1 LIDYLEEISMK
12 AAIAAV
18 MAVTL
23 MWNNAASA
31 TPYSTAVLADNP
43 IAYWQFEDGN
53 LGDNAL
59 GFTAKDSVGAAPSG
73 NHPGIYSLRG
83 NGDGPSLAAGV
94 PGIGGLASHFVR
106 GTTDQNGDY
115 ILFDTLGNAASNI
128 DNSGLTFEFW
138 FKNQQTTTTLS
149 RLFGVYNDR
158 PGGALRTQAT
168 FGVFETGGT
177 TRVFSRDD
185 SNALQNHRFDASVK
199 NLNDG
204 NWHHIAW
211 ILQPGVPAGVSMQV
225 YVDSLLVTFTNS
237 DNSAAQSNFAN
248 FDKGFVIGAENQFG
262 TNGVRA
268 FLQDGMLD
276 EFAVYSGVLS
286 AAQVQT
292 HYAAAVPEPATAM
305 TLCLWALTA
314 LSIRRGRRSIGR

>member
-1 LIDYLEEISMK
+1 MK
-12 AAIAAV
+12 AVIVAVAAT
-18 MAVTL
+18 AL
-23 MWNNAASA
+23 GWSASASA

-59 GFTAKDSVGAAPSG
+59 GFTAKDSVGLGPNG
-73 NHPGIYSLRG
+73 DHPGVYSLRG
-83 NGDGPSLAAGV
+83 NGDGPSFAAGV
-94 PGIGGLASHFVR
+94 PGIGGLSAHFER
-106 GTTDQNGDY
+106 GTNDQNGDY
-115 ILFDTLGNAASNI
+115 IIFDTLANAASNI
-128 DNSGLTFEFW
+128 DNNGLTFEFW

-158 PGGALRTQAT
+158 PGGAFRTQAT

-185 SNALQNHRFDASVK
+185 SNALQNHRFDASTK
-199 NLNDG
+199 NINDG
-204 NWHHIAW
+204 QWHHVVW
-211 ILQPGVPAGVSMQV
+211 VLQPGVPAGVSMEV
-225 YVDSLLVTFTNS
+225 YVDSALMTFSNS

-268 FLQDGMLD
+268 FLQNGMLD
-276 EFAVYSGVLS
+276 EFAVYSGVLPPS
-286 AAQVQT
+286 QIEAHYIAA
-292 HYAAAVPEPATAM
+292 PEPASLIMSGSLLVAAI
-305 TLCLWALTA
+305 W
-314 LSIRRGRRSIGR
+314 IRPSGRRTL